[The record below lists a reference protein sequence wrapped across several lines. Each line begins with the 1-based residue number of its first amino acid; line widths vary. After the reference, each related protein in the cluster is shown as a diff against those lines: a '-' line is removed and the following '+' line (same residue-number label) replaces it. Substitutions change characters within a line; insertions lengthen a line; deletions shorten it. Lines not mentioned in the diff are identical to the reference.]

1 MLYFRRSRFVRV
13 IVLPLTLVSLQSA
26 CTSYVAMQSPYG
38 QTILREEP
46 GRIRVTLDDGS
57 RVTIS
62 QPRIEGDSLLGFAY
76 DAKNR
81 AYTDTVRVALAE
93 VTSVEREKADLGKS
107 FNTVVL
113 VGGVVVLGGL
123 IAMCSSDEF
132 DC

>member
-62 QPRIEGDSLLGFAY
+62 QPRIEGDSLLGIAY

-107 FNTVVL
+107 FNTVAL
-113 VGGVVVLGGL
+113 VGGVVFLGGL

-132 DC
+132 NC